1 MKEKLSQGVTL
12 IVDRYAFS
20 GVAFT
25 SAKEHFCLDW
35 CKQPDMG
42 LPKPDL
48 VMFLHL
54 QLEEAVKRGQFGLER
69 YENRDFQRRVL
80 ERFQQLIG
88 DRTLNWKMVNAS
100 RSIEDVHK
108 EIRMLSEEAIRA
120 TAQKPLEELW
130 M

>member
-1 MKEKLSQGVTL
+1 
-12 IVDRYAFS
+12 
-20 GVAFT
+20 
-25 SAKEHFCLDW
+25 
-35 CKQPDMG
+35 MG